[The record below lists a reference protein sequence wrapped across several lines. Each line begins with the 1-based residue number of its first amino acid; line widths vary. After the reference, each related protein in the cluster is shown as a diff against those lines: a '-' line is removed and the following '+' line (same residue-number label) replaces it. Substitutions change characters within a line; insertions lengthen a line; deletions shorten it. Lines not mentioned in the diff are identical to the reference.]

1 MPGKSQNRGRLTAYC
16 HPPTAYSRRSG
27 ERRGSPVILA
37 SRARVPARRGRVNPA
52 ARAHVQ
58 CLRPAG
64 GVKVSGPRDLRA
76 HPRRV
81 AAKGSEDEKTM
92 GVWARLKRSLRA
104 VFGGIIE
111 KTEDPELI
119 LQQTIRDMRDRVPE
133 LNNSVAQ
140 VMATEKLL
148 AKNKERLE
156 TQVVDLDSK
165 IRASGKM
172 GRDDIATAYIG
183 QVQQGQ
189 LNLQKAS
196 QQLEHA
202 NLASK
207 QALKARDNYVLQMQR
222 RTAEAMQLINQS
234 KQAKLQ
240 EQLAQTMESFEL
252 GDDASTSNE
261 MRDKI
266 DRRAAAAEAKMQ
278 LGAASVDTQMQ
289 DIEREAMDMQLQ
301 DKLLAYKRDMGLLG
315 TGTSAPAPQ
324 ALPAE
329 GETTSGGQN
338 GTGGGHVS

>member
-1 MPGKSQNRGRLTAYC
+1 
-16 HPPTAYSRRSG
+16 
-27 ERRGSPVILA
+27 
-37 SRARVPARRGRVNPA
+37 
-52 ARAHVQ
+52 
-58 CLRPAG
+58 
-64 GVKVSGPRDLRA
+64 
-76 HPRRV
+76 
-81 AAKGSEDEKTM
+81 M
-92 GVWARLKRSLRA
+92 GLWTRMKRSMRA
-104 VFGGIIE
+104 LFGGIIE

-165 IRASGKM
+165 IRASVKM

-183 QVQQGQ
+183 QLQQAQ
-189 LNLQKAS
+189 LDLQKTS

-240 EQLAQTMESFEL
+240 EQLAQTMESFQL
-252 GDDASTSNE
+252 GDDASTFNE

-278 LGAASVDTQMQ
+278 LGAASVDNQMQ
-289 DIEREAMDMQLQ
+289 EIEREALDMQLA
-301 DKLLAYKRDMGLLG
+301 DKLLEYKRSMGLLG
-315 TGTSAPAPQ
+315 AGTGSAPQ

-329 GETTSGGQN
+329 GETTTTTGGQN
-338 GTGGGHVS
+338 GTGGNRTN

>member
-1 MPGKSQNRGRLTAYC
+1 M
-16 HPPTAYSRRSG
+16 
-27 ERRGSPVILA
+27 
-37 SRARVPARRGRVNPA
+37 RA
-52 ARAHVQ
+52 
-58 CLRPAG
+58 L
-64 GVKVSGPRDLRA
+64 
-76 HPRRV
+76 
-81 AAKGSEDEKTM
+81 
-92 GVWARLKRSLRA
+92 
-104 VFGGIIE
+104 FGGIVE

-148 AKNKERLE
+148 AKSKERLE
-156 TQVVDLDSK
+156 AQVIDLDSK
-165 IRASGKM
+165 IKASVKM

-183 QVQQGQ
+183 QLQQAQ
-189 LNLQKAS
+189 VDLQKTS

-202 NLASK
+202 TSASK

-240 EQLAQTMESFEL
+240 EQLAQTMETFNL
-252 GDDASTSNE
+252 GDDASTFGE

-278 LGAASVDTQMQ
+278 LGAASVDSQMQ

-301 DKLLAYKRDMGLLG
+301 DKLLAYKQEMGLLPSS
-315 TGTSAPAPQ
+315 TSSRPE
-324 ALPAE
+324 ALPAQGESSASDQNRAMLKE
-329 GETTSGGQN
+329 GA
-338 GTGGGHVS
+338 GTNE

>member
-1 MPGKSQNRGRLTAYC
+1 MGLW
-16 HPPTAYSRRSG
+16 
-27 ERRGSPVILA
+27 
-37 SRARVPARRGRVNPA
+37 ARV
-52 ARAHVQ
+52 
-58 CLRPAG
+58 
-64 GVKVSGPRDLRA
+64 
-76 HPRRV
+76 
-81 AAKGSEDEKTM
+81 
-92 GVWARLKRSLRA
+92 KRSMRA
-104 VFGGIIE
+104 LFGGIVE

-148 AKNKERLE
+148 ARSKERLE

-165 IRASGKM
+165 IKASVKM

-183 QVQQGQ
+183 QLQQAQ
-189 LNLQKAS
+189 VDLQKTS

-207 QALKARDNYVLQMQR
+207 QALKARDNYVLQMQK

-240 EQLAQTMESFEL
+240 EQLAQTMETFNL
-252 GDDASTSNE
+252 GDDASTFNE

-289 DIEREAMDMQLQ
+289 EIEREAMDMQLT
-301 DKLLAYKRDMGLLG
+301 DKLLEYKREMGLLPSA
-315 TGTSAPAPQ
+315 TGAKTPD
-324 ALPAE
+324 ALPAK
-329 GETTSGGQN
+329 GETGAGG
-338 GTGGGHVS
+338 

>member
-1 MPGKSQNRGRLTAYC
+1 MGLW
-16 HPPTAYSRRSG
+16 SRMKRSM
-27 ERRGSPVILA
+27 
-37 SRARVPARRGRVNPA
+37 RA
-52 ARAHVQ
+52 
-58 CLRPAG
+58 LFG
-64 GVKVSGPRDLRA
+64 GV
-76 HPRRV
+76 
-81 AAKGSEDEKTM
+81 
-92 GVWARLKRSLRA
+92 
-104 VFGGIIE
+104 IE

-165 IRASGKM
+165 IRASVKM

-183 QVQQGQ
+183 QLQQAQVDLG
-189 LNLQKAS
+189 KTS
-196 QQLEHA
+196 QQLDHA
-202 NLASK
+202 TSASK

-240 EQLAQTMESFEL
+240 EQLAQTMESFQL
-252 GDDASTSNE
+252 GDDASTFNE

-278 LGAASVDTQMQ
+278 LGAANVDTQMQ

-301 DKLLAYKRDMGLLG
+301 DKLLTYKREMGLLG
-315 TGTSAPAPQ
+315 TGTASSSPQ

-329 GETTSGGQN
+329 GETSGSANQN
-338 GTGGGHVS
+338 GSGSTS

>member
-1 MPGKSQNRGRLTAYC
+1 
-16 HPPTAYSRRSG
+16 
-27 ERRGSPVILA
+27 
-37 SRARVPARRGRVNPA
+37 
-52 ARAHVQ
+52 
-58 CLRPAG
+58 
-64 GVKVSGPRDLRA
+64 
-76 HPRRV
+76 
-81 AAKGSEDEKTM
+81 M
-92 GVWARLKRSLRA
+92 GLWTRMKRSVRA
-104 VFGGIIE
+104 LFGGIIE

-148 AKNKERLE
+148 GKSKERLE
-156 TQVVDLDSK
+156 SQVVDLDSK
-165 IRASGKM
+165 IRASVKM
-172 GRDDIATAYIG
+172 GRDDIATAYID
-183 QVQQGQ
+183 QLQQAQ
-189 LNLQKAS
+189 IDLQKTS

-240 EQLAQTMESFEL
+240 EQLAQTMESFQL
-252 GDDASTSNE
+252 GDDASTFNE

-289 DIEREAMDMQLQ
+289 EIEREALDMQLA
-301 DKLLAYKRDMGLLG
+301 DKLLSYKRDMGLLG
-315 TGTSAPAPQ
+315 EGSAAAAPQ

-329 GETTSGGQN
+329 GETSSGNN
-338 GTGGGHVS
+338 GAGGSRTM

>member
-1 MPGKSQNRGRLTAYC
+1 MGL
-16 HPPTAYSRRSG
+16 
-27 ERRGSPVILA
+27 GS
-37 SRARVPARRGRVNPA
+37 
-52 ARAHVQ
+52 
-58 CLRPAG
+58 
-64 GVKVSGPRDLRA
+64 
-76 HPRRV
+76 
-81 AAKGSEDEKTM
+81 
-92 GVWARLKRSLRA
+92 RLKRSLRA
-104 VFGGIIE
+104 LFGGIIE
-111 KTEDPELI
+111 HTEDPELI

-165 IRASGKM
+165 IKASVKM

-183 QVQQGQ
+183 QLQQAQ
-189 LNLQKAS
+189 VDLQKTS

-222 RTAEAMQLINQS
+222 RTGEAMQLINQS

-240 EQLAQTMESFEL
+240 EQLAQTMESFQL
-252 GDDASTSNE
+252 GDDASTFNE

-301 DKLLAYKRDMGLLG
+301 DKLLEYKREMGLL
-315 TGTSAPAPQ
+315 PAAGGVNQQ

-329 GETTSGGQN
+329 GETGVREPGRAMERENS
-338 GTGGGHVS
+338 